1 MISHNTTIFPQQI
14 FIKSN
19 DYTILKNDKM
29 KSDITFELKNFI
41 NIPNN
46 VDAYI
51 QLNSFKFMNAFYN
64 INSTNN
70 KFYYSISPNI
80 TTILSFTI
88 PSGNYNITT
97 FLDFMNTTLAG
108 AITLAYNSTLF
119 KINFQSSNSFILR
132 KGINDCMGVIGFD
145 STTTASTNINS
156 TNLINLLGVQVLYL
170 CIDNLNLTSNSS
182 KNSTV
187 SNVLESVNVDV
198 LIGSSQ
204 SYYNTTNT
212 KYKINNSNINYL
224 DIKIYGSDGKLV
236 DFNNTDWYLGISF
249 IFAYKMEYKPPTF
262 LDLNSNGIDDR
273 LETNINTSNNNI

>member
-64 INSTNN
+64 INSKNN

-88 PSGNYNITT
+88 PNGNYNITT

-132 KGINDCMGVIGFD
+132 KGVNDCMGVIGFD

-182 KNSTV
+182 KNSTI

>member
-19 DYTILKNDKM
+19 DYTLLKNDKM

-88 PSGNYNITT
+88 PNGNYNITT
-97 FLDFMNTTLAG
+97 FLDFMNTSLAG
-108 AITLAYNSTLF
+108 AITLTYNSTLF

-132 KGINDCMGVIGFD
+132 KGVNDCMGVIGFD
-145 STTTASTNINS
+145 STTTASTNITS

-182 KNSTV
+182 KNSTI

>member
-88 PSGNYNITT
+88 PNGNYNITT
-97 FLDFMNTTLAG
+97 FLDFMNTSLAG

-132 KGINDCMGVIGFD
+132 KGVNDCMSVIGFD

>member
-88 PSGNYNITT
+88 PNGNYNITT
-97 FLDFMNTTLAG
+97 FLDFMNTSLAG

>member
-19 DYTILKNDKM
+19 DYTLLKNDKM

-88 PSGNYNITT
+88 PNGNYNITT

-132 KGINDCMGVIGFD
+132 KGVNDCMGVIGFD

-170 CIDNLNLTSNSS
+170 CIDNLNLTSNTS
-182 KNSTV
+182 KNSTI

>member
-80 TTILSFTI
+80 STILNFTI
-88 PSGNYNITT
+88 YQAEIIIS
-97 FLDFMNTTLAG
+97 L
-108 AITLAYNSTLF
+108 LF
-119 KINFQSSNSFILR
+119 
-132 KGINDCMGVIGFD
+132 
-145 STTTASTNINS
+145 
-156 TNLINLLGVQVLYL
+156 
-170 CIDNLNLTSNSS
+170 
-182 KNSTV
+182 
-187 SNVLESVNVDV
+187 
-198 LIGSSQ
+198 
-204 SYYNTTNT
+204 
-212 KYKINNSNINYL
+212 
-224 DIKIYGSDGKLV
+224 
-236 DFNNTDWYLGISF
+236 
-249 IFAYKMEYKPPTF
+249 
-262 LDLNSNGIDDR
+262 
-273 LETNINTSNNNI
+273 

>member
-41 NIPNN
+41 HIPNN